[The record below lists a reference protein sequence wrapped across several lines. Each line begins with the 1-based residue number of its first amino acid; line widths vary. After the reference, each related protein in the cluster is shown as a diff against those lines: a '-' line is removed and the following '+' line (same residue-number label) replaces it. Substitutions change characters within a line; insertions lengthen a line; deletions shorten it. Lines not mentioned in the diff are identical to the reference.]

1 MEKYIERIEDS
12 RLPYCIKK
20 ALVTYCNMIETIEQ
34 IKAEG
39 KEPDRNW
46 LEDKLKEHGI

>member
-1 MEKYIERIEDS
+1 MEKYIERIESS
-12 RLPYCIKK
+12 RLPYCIQKE
-20 ALVTYCNMIETIEQ
+20 LRNYCIMIETYER

-46 LEDKLKEHGI
+46 LEDKLREHGI